1 MGKVRVNA
9 ILAICLFNC
18 SIVDLQTYFCR
29 YRSAFRTKRRL
40 SIAPLPSL
48 RLNDKE
54 MANEFDSQ
62 SILSNQNSI
71 TSVNSLANLLKEKM
85 QVSLQFVWIIMI
97 FSIIFFPPAQMFPAM
112 IRKKKETTSD
122 LKIKAFVLTLFMIIV
137 FLIGYAYVMYEQ
149 HVLSYLY
156 FGRIQFD
163 KDTRV
168 FRIFDNRRKFIE
180 GQLGKMS
187 RNEFCKILTFKILTF
202 HCRPKHQ
209 RWQTIS
215 LCPWEYK

>member
-1 MGKVRVNA
+1 M
-9 ILAICLFNC
+9 ILQ
-18 SIVDLQTYFCR
+18 SVLQHNNVTLHSKRFYPRCR
-29 YRSAFRTKRRL
+29 SVFRTKRRS

-48 RLNDKE
+48 CLNDKE
-54 MANEFDSQ
+54 IMANEFDSQ
-62 SILSNQNSI
+62 SMLSNQNSI

-85 QVSLQFVWIIMI
+85 QVSKSGVMILLRTLRFLFV
-97 FSIIFFPPAQMFPAM
+97 FYYPVQMFPAM

-137 FLIGYAYVMYEQ
+137 FLIGYAYIMYEQ

-168 FRIFDNRRKFIE
+168 FRIFENRRKFIE
-180 GQLGKMS
+180 GQLGEMS
-187 RNEFCKILTFKILTF
+187 TNKFRKIQVVERFR
-202 HCRPKHQ
+202 CRSKHQ
-209 RWQTIS
+209 RWQTVP